1 MICSIRLFGRVV
13 AMEIAV
19 KNTVLNILLASLLT
33 ALPLAVSATMTDQ
46 EAATLVQD
54 MLIERKS
61 SEEILGALIKD
72 GRSLKEATVLAVQS
86 VTGHAKLN
94 LARVGICLARDND
107 EAESIGGGCMDVCAP
122 VTDKVIESLV
132 QSYITGGCEQPDEYG
147 SASLPAEGSV
157 SPSL

>member
-1 MICSIRLFGRVV
+1 M
-13 AMEIAV
+13 
-19 KNTVLNILLASLLT
+19 KHTVMNFFLAGILA
-33 ALPLAVSATMTDQ
+33 ALPLAASATMTDA
-46 EAATLVQD
+46 EATTYVQD

-61 SEEILGALIKD
+61 SEEILGFLIKD
-72 GRSLKEATVLAVQS
+72 GRSLKEATVLAVQAVS
-86 VTGHAKLN
+86 GHAKLN
-94 LARVGICLARDND
+94 LARVGICLARDNE
-107 EAESIGGGCMDVCAP
+107 EAEAIGSGCLEVCAP

>member
-1 MICSIRLFGRVV
+1 M
-13 AMEIAV
+13 
-19 KNTVLNILLASLLT
+19 KHTVMNFFLAGILA
-33 ALPLAVSATMTDQ
+33 ALPLTASAAMTDA
-46 EAATLVQD
+46 EATTYVQD

-61 SEEILGALIKD
+61 SEEILGFLIKD

-86 VTGHAKLN
+86 VSGHAKLN

-107 EAESIGGGCMDVCAP
+107 EAEAIGSGCLEVCAP

-147 SASLPAEGSV
+147 SASLPSEGSV

>member
-1 MICSIRLFGRVV
+1 M
-13 AMEIAV
+13 
-19 KNTVLNILLASLLT
+19 KHTVMNFFLAGILA
-33 ALPLAVSATMTDQ
+33 ALPLTASAAMTDA
-46 EAATLVQD
+46 EATTYVQD

-61 SEEILGALIKD
+61 SEEILGFLIKD

-86 VTGHAKLN
+86 VSGHAKLN

-107 EAESIGGGCMDVCAP
+107 EAEAIGSGCLEVCAP

>member
-1 MICSIRLFGRVV
+1 MKYTIVRLALAG
-13 AMEIAV
+13 
-19 KNTVLNILLASLLT
+19 ILA
-33 ALPLAVSATMTDQ
+33 ALPLTASATMTDA
-46 EAATLVQD
+46 EATTYVQD

-61 SEEILGALIKD
+61 SEEILGFLIKD

-86 VTGHAKLN
+86 VSGHAKLN

-107 EAESIGGGCMDVCAP
+107 EAEAIGSGCLEVCAP

-147 SASLPAEGSV
+147 SASLPSEGSV

>member
-1 MICSIRLFGRVV
+1 MKHTFAL
-13 AMEIAV
+13 A
-19 KNTVLNILLASLLT
+19 LASILA
-33 ALPLAVSATMTDQ
+33 ALPLAASATMTDA
-46 EAATLVQD
+46 EATTYVQD

-61 SEEILGALIKD
+61 SEEILGFLIKD
-72 GRSLKEATVLAVQS
+72 GRSLKEATVLAVQAVS
-86 VTGHAKLN
+86 GHAKLN
-94 LARVGICLARDND
+94 LARVGICLARDNE
-107 EAESIGGGCMDVCAP
+107 EAEAIGSGCLEVCAP

>member
-1 MICSIRLFGRVV
+1 MEH
-13 AMEIAV
+13 AM
-19 KNTVLNILLASLLT
+19 KNVLIHFVLVGLLA
-33 ALPLAVSATMTDQ
+33 ALPSAASAMMTDQ
-46 EAATLVQD
+46 EAASLVQD

-61 SEEILGALIKD
+61 SEEILGALMKD

-107 EAESIGGGCMDVCAP
+107 EAEAIGRGCLDVCAP

-147 SASLPAEGSV
+147 SASLPSQGSV
-157 SPSL
+157 SPSF